1 MDRSS
6 GRLSRCREMNI
17 KRNIHYDLL
26 PSQKCFHKSSARFK
40 GFSGPIGSGKSQA
53 LCHEAIRLSYEN
65 PGRHGL
71 IGAPTF
77 PMLRDAT
84 QRTLFEL
91 LELNNLPFEFNKA
104 ENCIIMRD
112 TGSKIV
118 FRSVDDFER
127 LRGTNLAW
135 FGVDELTYCPEEAW
149 LRLEG
154 RLRDPGAKRLCG
166 FAVWTPKG
174 FDWVYERF
182 LAKPVLGY
190 ETVLAQPME
199 NRHLLEQIPDF
210 YERLKHSYD
219 ARFFQ
224 QEVLGQYLSI
234 SAGQAYYNFDRSMT
248 VRNCKIDPNRSLF
261 WALDFNVDPMSS
273 IVAQVYGDSVN
284 VVDEIS
290 LARATTWDACEEF
303 LSRYPNSHGLTVYG
317 DASGNS
323 MKTTGPRDGEA
334 ISKFFRMRN
343 IQRVKVEL
351 PPQNPAVRERVVLM
365 NTKLLDAAGERR
377 LFVDP
382 RCVELIKDLEQVCL
396 LEGTMIIDKGKD
408 PKRTHM
414 SDALGYLV
422 WQVLGNQD
430 RGTVGLQ
437 NRRLPGF

>member
-1 MDRSS
+1 MDRPSK
-6 GRLSRCREMNI
+6 RQSRFGSLKIRRDI
-17 KRNIHYDLL
+17 KYDAL
-26 PSQKCFHKSSARFK
+26 PSQRRFHQSTARFK

-65 PGRHGL
+65 PGRQGL

-84 QRTLFEL
+84 QRTVFEL
-91 LELNNLPFEFNKA
+91 LEENHLPFDFNKA
-104 ENCIIMRD
+104 ENCVTMRD
-112 TGSKIV
+112 TGSRIV

-135 FGVDELTYCPEEAW
+135 FGVDELTYCPEQAW

-154 RLRDPGAKRLCG
+154 RLRDPKARKLCG

-174 FDWVYERF
+174 FDWVYDRF
-182 LAKPVLGY
+182 LANPIEGY
-190 ETVLAQPME
+190 ETVLARPME

-219 ARFFQ
+219 SRFFE

-234 SAGQAYYNFDRSMT
+234 SAGQAYYNFDRAST
-248 VRNCKIDPNRSLF
+248 VRRCQIDPARPIF

-284 VVDEIS
+284 VIDEIS
-290 LARATTWDACEEF
+290 LSRATTWDACEEF
-303 LSRYPNSHGLTVYG
+303 LRRYPNCHGLTVYG

-343 IQRVKVEL
+343 IERVRVEL

-365 NTKLLDAAGERR
+365 NTKLLDAAGDRK

-382 RCVELIKDLEQVCL
+382 ICSELIKDLEQVCL

-408 PKRTHM
+408 SKRTHM